1 VDGAFEMSGSG
12 TVYTVVREMGDNVDL
27 AGLALVGALGD
38 RQMMIGANRT
48 ILEEAAASGVV
59 EVAPGLK
66 MDDGP
71 LGTVLAGSL
80 DPLLEITGD
89 PARAAAFLDEIGVS
103 GELPSIGRKDL
114 SRLSTALILKLLL
127 QGSTA
132 ADSVVGETIR
142 LKREVVENAFEMMWI
157 LNSCGKMKETGLA
170 LTLCMRDRALLSEG
184 RKIDRDYRARIL
196 KEVRLVQERLRET
209 ENLRYVVLNEMDAAG
224 VVCGLL
230 VRYLYADRPMIVLN
244 RSEGIVKVS
253 ARGNRLL
260 VFCGLDLSVALKGAA
275 EKVGGNGGGHSV
287 ASGASIPLGSEE
299 EFIAAVDG
307 VVGRQLSEG
316 RKR

>member
-1 VDGAFEMSGSG
+1 MADAF
-12 TVYTVVREMGDNVDL
+12 
-27 AGLALVGALGD
+27 
-38 RQMMIGANRT
+38 
-48 ILEEAAASGVV
+48 
-59 EVAPGLK
+59 
-66 MDDGP
+66 
-71 LGTVLAGSL
+71 
-80 DPLLEITGD
+80 
-89 PARAAAFLDEIGVS
+89 
-103 GELPSIGRKDL
+103 
-114 SRLSTALILKLLL
+114 
-127 QGSTA
+127 
-132 ADSVVGETIR
+132 
-142 LKREVVENAFEMMWI
+142 
-157 LNSCGKMKETGLA
+157 
-170 LTLCMRDRALLSEG
+170 
-184 RKIDRDYRARIL
+184 
-196 KEVRLVQERLRET
+196 QERLRET